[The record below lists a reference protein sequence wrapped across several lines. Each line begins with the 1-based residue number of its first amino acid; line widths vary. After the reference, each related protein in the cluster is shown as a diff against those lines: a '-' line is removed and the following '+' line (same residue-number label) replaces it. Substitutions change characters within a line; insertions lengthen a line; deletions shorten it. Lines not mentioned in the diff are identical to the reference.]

1 MSDLRLGSST
11 CMPSSLAR
19 LTALDHERLHRLL
32 RRVVT
37 AGPSQDRWR
46 DEAVHLLAAHRA
58 AEREVMT
65 PDVVRQA
72 GPDALSAAA
81 DLNRRDDELDR
92 TVAAMAALPVPSP
105 ELVPLGERLEGLLSG
120 HAELAHQVLAPLE
133 SAVARK
139 EIRLLGGEYE
149 TRRDHHLLR
158 LGADEPP
165 PRRLDLSRA
174 ELYELARRHGIEGRS
189 AMSRRDLIA
198 ELQRR
203 DSSV

>member
-1 MSDLRLGSST
+1 MRVGRRHQDVAVGG
-11 CMPSSLAR
+11 
-19 LTALDHERLHRLL
+19 LDGHDPLHR
-32 RRVVT
+32 
-37 AGPSQDRWR
+37 
-46 DEAVHLLAAHRA
+46 
-58 AEREVMT
+58 
-65 PDVVRQA
+65 
-72 GPDALSAAA
+72 
-81 DLNRRDDELDR
+81 
-92 TVAAMAALPVPSP
+92 
-105 ELVPLGERLEGLLSG
+105 
-120 HAELAHQVLAPLE
+120 VLAPLE

-149 TRRDHHLLR
+149 SRRDDHLLR

-203 DSSV
+203 TGED